1 MELRPYQTEAVEAI
15 LHQWQEGIR
24 KTLLVLPTG
33 TGKTIVFSEV
43 IRRVVLAG
51 GRVLILAHRE
61 ELLQQAADKLIRATG
76 IMAGLEK
83 AESHAIDGL
92 FSVIVGSV
100 QTLQNLDR
108 LAAFAEDEFTHIVV
122 DEAHHAV
129 SPSYRRVLDHFAN
142 ARVLGVT
149 ATADRGDKVNLG
161 ELFETVAYEYSL
173 IRAVREGYLSP
184 LKVQTIPLNID
195 LSSVR
200 QAEGDFKLGDVANA
214 LDPYLEQIADIL
226 ATQYANR
233 KTVVFLPL
241 IATSQKFLAC
251 LQARGIAA
259 AEVNGQSSDRREVL
273 EDFHAGKYKV
283 LCNAMLLTEGWD
295 EPSVDCIVCLR
306 PTRIRALYAQII
318 GRGTRLFPGKDNLLI
333 LDFLWHTERFDLC
346 RPVHLVCK
354 NEELSGRVAE
364 ILAEDTEERDLLE
377 AEEAA
382 EGEAAAER
390 EESLKK
396 MLEEQRHKKAKL
408 VDPLQYEVSI
418 SADGKTA
425 VYTPDPAQLWQFAPP
440 SDGQKSAL
448 ERWGVNPDS
457 VTNRGHAAALLDALQ
472 KRRDAGLATPK
483 QIRFLERHG
492 FKQVGTWTFEAAS
505 RMITRF
511 AENGWMCPRNV
522 NPATWGITA

>member
-15 LHQWQEGIR
+15 LHQWKEGIR

-108 LAAFAEDEFTHIVV
+108 LAAFPADEFTHIVV

-129 SPSYRRVLDHFAN
+129 SQSYRRVLDHFAN

-173 IRAVREGYLSP
+173 IRAVRDGFLSP

-241 IATSQKFLAC
+241 IATSQKFTDILNDHGF
-251 LQARGIAA
+251 RA
-259 AEVNGQSSDRREVL
+259 AEVNGNSEDR
-273 EDFHAGKYKV
+273 
-283 LCNAMLLTEGWD
+283 
-295 EPSVDCIVCLR
+295 
-306 PTRIRALYAQII
+306 
-318 GRGTRLFPGKDNLLI
+318 
-333 LDFLWHTERFDLC
+333 
-346 RPVHLVCK
+346 
-354 NEELSGRVAE
+354 AE
-364 ILAEDTEERDLLE
+364 ILAD
-377 AEEAA
+377 
-382 EGEAAAER
+382 
-390 EESLKK
+390 
-396 MLEEQRHKKAKL
+396 
-408 VDPLQYEVSI
+408 
-418 SADGKTA
+418 
-425 VYTPDPAQLWQFAPP
+425 
-440 SDGQKSAL
+440 
-448 ERWGVNPDS
+448 
-457 VTNRGHAAALLDALQ
+457 
-472 KRRDAGLATPK
+472 
-483 QIRFLERHG
+483 
-492 FKQVGTWTFEAAS
+492 FEA
-505 RMITRF
+505 
-511 AENGWMCPRNV
+511 GKYNV
-522 NPATWGITA
+522 LCNEV